1 METLCFNGGFGGIY
15 PLFFERPIYFNVRL
29 CISEARSRIIQSRDL
44 TNSPRKNTV
53 LTTIPLKAKIA
64 TTIAFWL
71 TQTTCATM
79 SQIVCL
85 AGILKMTG
93 SLMTTPVSQGTF
105 GLNDILKNK
114 FLECF
119 GSKLLS
125 TLSKTVKSWTSQV
138 DSQYPSVTWPKPT
151 RGAAEICSF
160 SWC

>member
-1 METLCFNGGFGGIY
+1 MYFWSQIPNH
-15 PLFFERPIYFNVRL
+15 PI
-29 CISEARSRIIQSRDL
+29 RDL

-138 DSQYPSVTWPKPT
+138 WRSVPLSYMAKTDQRSCGDLLIFLVLMLKTAWK
-151 RGAAEICSF
+151 RHHHHGRFGGWREK
-160 SWC
+160 